1 MAKSTIIGNATIT
14 SSSNGS
20 LLSVEG
26 DWVLS
31 QYPQLIEIVKKLA
44 PSVDTNTQVDV
55 SKLGAFDT
63 AGANLLYDLIGKD
76 KLGKILSEGDKHF
89 SPERLALFETVFNTI
104 NQNNDAP
111 AAPPR
116 EKQNTLIHV
125 IEGIGGGVATLGSHT
140 VDLIT
145 FTGETLHHAFNTIPR
160 PKTWRTTSL
169 IANIEKTGFDAVPI
183 ITLLNFLVG
192 AVVAFLGA
200 RVLTDFGAGL
210 YTVDLVTFS
219 FLREFGVLLT
229 AIIVAGRTASAFT
242 AQIGSMKSNEEIDAI
257 KVLGL
262 EPFELLVLPRVF
274 ALLISLPIL
283 TFIAMMAG
291 ILGGMM
297 VCAISLD
304 ISPTLF
310 LSIFNNDVALRH
322 FFIGMAKAPI
332 FAFLVAIIGCQEG
345 LKVSGSAESVG
356 HHTTS
361 AVVQSI
367 FVVILIDAIAA
378 MFCMEMKW

>member
-1 MAKSTIIGNATIT
+1 MVSPSTQGNAQIT
-14 SSSNGS
+14 VTATGDM
-20 LLSVEG
+20 LSIEG
-26 DWVLS
+26 DWILS
-31 QYPQLIEIVKKLA
+31 HYTQLFALVGSLTPQIK
-44 PSVDTNTQVDV
+44 DQTQVDM
-55 SKLGAFDT
+55 SALGSFDT
-63 AGANLLYDLIGKD
+63 AGANLLYDLLGKD
-76 KLGKILSEGDKHF
+76 RLGKILNDGQKYF
-89 SPERLALFETVFNTI
+89 SPERLALFNTVFNTI
-104 NQNNDAP
+104 VKDESVEIP
-111 AAPPR
+111 A
-116 EKQNTLIHV
+116 EVKQNSFIHV
-125 IEGIGGGVATLGSHT
+125 LERIGEGVAIFGHHTLE
-140 VDLIT
+140 LIT
-145 FTGETLHHAFNTIPR
+145 FTGATLQHAYRTILN

-169 IANIEKTGFDAVPI
+169 IANLEKTTFDAVPI
-183 ITLLNFLVG
+183 IALLNFLVG

-200 RVLTDFGAGL
+200 RVLSDFGASL

-242 AQIGSMKSNEEIDAI
+242 AQIGSMKANEEIDAI
-257 KVLGL
+257 RVLGL

-274 ALLISLPIL
+274 AMLIGLPIL

-310 LSIFNNDVALRH
+310 LSIFSNDVALRH

-332 FAFLVAIIGCQEG
+332 FAFLVAIIGCQQG

-356 HHTTS
+356 AHTTS

-367 FVVILIDAIAA
+367 FVVIVIDAIAA

>member
-1 MAKSTIIGNATIT
+1 MVSP
-14 SSSNGS
+14 SPSGS
-20 LLSVEG
+20 AQVIVTTTGTRLSIEG

-31 QYPQLIEIVKKLA
+31 HYSELATLVKTLSPQINLQTDIDI
-44 PSVDTNTQVDV
+44 

-63 AGANLLYDLIGKD
+63 AGADLLYDL
-76 KLGKILSEGDKHF
+76 LGKENLGAILKEGDKYF
-89 SPERLALFETVFNTI
+89 PPERLALFKTVYDTI
-104 NQNNDAP
+104 LNDAATELP
-111 AAPPR
+111 AEQKPNSLTHFVEGVGEGMA
-116 EKQNTLIHV
+116 TFADHS
-125 IEGIGGGVATLGSHT
+125 IE
-140 VDLIT
+140 LIT
-145 FTGETLHHAFNTIPR
+145 FIGATLQHGYQSVIN
-160 PKTWRTTSL
+160 PKSWRTTSL

-183 ITLLNFLVG
+183 IALLNFLVG

-200 RVLTDFGAGL
+200 RVLSDFGASL

-242 AQIGSMKSNEEIDAI
+242 AQIGSMKANEEIDAI
-257 KVLGL
+257 RVLGL

-274 ALLISLPIL
+274 ALLIALPIL

-310 LSIFNNDVALRH
+310 LSIFNNDVALKH

-332 FAFLVAIIGCQEG
+332 FAFLVAVIGCQQG
-345 LKVSGSAESVG
+345 LKVTGSAESVG
-356 HHTTS
+356 EHTTS

-367 FVVILIDAIAA
+367 FVVIVIDAIAA